1 MKLTKETLK
10 KIIEEEVEN
19 FNKFLQEKVDPKR
32 FPTKLSQVNP
42 EIAKQV
48 TTQGKN
54 DGDAADD
61 AKDVNV
67 KEYSV
72 SELKPSQ
79 SSMNLPKSLGM
90 LVAMINGKMP
100 SGGNLGGFISSDN
113 FIMDGH
119 HRWVS
124 TAMLNPKLKVA
135 GYVVNMPASD
145 LIPVLNAIT
154 VGRLGITKGKQGTGS
169 FAQFQKEPIQKEM
182 LNLIKKGNKFVPPQ
196 DVKAAFQ
203 KYVGQQIESDE
214 QLVAAAAQKAAT
226 NLSNVKFQLPANAPA
241 RPDMPV
247 IDKDKVPNAD
257 KIAIAALKQGE
268 VDIEEPYAK
277 IKESKKTPNK
287 KR

>member
-1 MKLTKETLK
+1 MKLLL
-10 KIIEEEVEN
+10 EN
-19 FNKFLQEKVDPKR
+19 FNKFLQEKSLDPNR
-32 FPTKLSQVNP
+32 FPMKLSQVNP
-42 EIAKQV
+42 DVAKKV
-48 TTQGKN
+48 TTSGKK
-54 DGDAADD
+54 DGDPTDD
-61 AKDVNV
+61 VRDVNV
-67 KEYSV
+67 KQYSV

-90 LVAMINGKMP
+90 LIAMINGKMP

-154 VGRLGITKGKQGTGS
+154 VGRLGITKGKSGTGS

-182 LNLIKKGNKFVPPQ
+182 LNLLKSGNKYVKPE
-196 DVKAAFQ
+196 DVKSAFQ

-214 QLVAAAAQKAAT
+214 QLAAAAAQKAAA
-226 NLSNVKFQLPANAPA
+226 NLNNVKFELPPNAPA

-268 VDIEEPYAK
+268 VDISEPYGEV
-277 IKESKKTPNK
+277 KESQKKSLNTKRNK
-287 KR
+287 

>member
-1 MKLTKETLK
+1 MKLTKEVLK
-10 KIIEEEVEN
+10 RIINEEIDS
-19 FNKFLQEKVDPKR
+19 QR
-32 FPTKLSQVNP
+32 FPMKLSQVNP
-42 EIAKQV
+42 SIAKQV
-48 TTQGKN
+48 TTSGKK
-54 DGDAADD
+54 DGNPADD
-61 AKDVNV
+61 ARDVNV

-90 LVAMINGKMP
+90 LVAMISGKMP
-100 SGGNLGGFISSDN
+100 SGGNLGGFISSDR

-182 LNLIKKGNKFVPPQ
+182 LNLIKKGNKHVKPQ
-196 DVKAAFQ
+196 AVKAAFQ

-226 NLSNVKFQLPANAPA
+226 NLRNVKFELPANAPA

-247 IDKDKVPNAD
+247 IDKDKVPDAD
-257 KIAIAALKQGE
+257 KIAIAAIEKGE
-268 VDIEEPYAK
+268 VDMSKPYAK
-277 IKESKKTPNK
+277 IKESKKTSIK

>member
-1 MKLTKETLK
+1 MKLTKEVLK
-10 KIIEEEVEN
+10 RIINEEIDS
-19 FNKFLQEKVDPKR
+19 QR

-42 EIAKQV
+42 SIAKQV
-48 TTQGKN
+48 TTSGKK
-54 DGDAADD
+54 DGNPSDD
-61 AKDVNV
+61 ARDVNV

-90 LVAMINGKMP
+90 LVAMISGKMP
-100 SGGNLGGFISSDN
+100 SGGNLGGFISSDR

-182 LNLIKKGNKFVPPQ
+182 LNLIKKGNKFVKPQ
-196 DVKAAFQ
+196 AVKAAFQ

-226 NLSNVKFQLPANAPA
+226 NLRNVKFELPANAPS

-247 IDKDKVPNAD
+247 IDKDKVPDAD
-257 KIAIAALKQGE
+257 KIAIAAIEKGE
-268 VDIEEPYAK
+268 VDISKPYAK
-277 IKESKKTPNK
+277 IKESKKTFIK

>member
-1 MKLTKETLK
+1 MKLTKEILK
-10 KIIEEEVEN
+10 RIINEEIDS
-19 FNKFLQEKVDPKR
+19 QR

-42 EIAKQV
+42 SIAKQV
-48 TTQGKN
+48 TTSGKK
-54 DGDAADD
+54 DGNPSDD
-61 AKDVNV
+61 ARDVNV

-90 LVAMINGKMP
+90 LVAMISGQMP
-100 SGGNLGGFISSDN
+100 SGGNLGGFISGDK

-182 LNLIKKGNKFVPPQ
+182 LNLIKKGNKFVKPQ
-196 DVKAAFQ
+196 AVKAAFQ

-226 NLSNVKFQLPANAPA
+226 NLRNVKFELPANAPA

-247 IDKDKVPNAD
+247 IDKDKVPDAD
-257 KIAIAALKQGE
+257 KIAIAAIEKGE
-268 VDIEEPYAK
+268 VDMSKPYAK
-277 IKESKKTPNK
+277 IKESKKTSIK